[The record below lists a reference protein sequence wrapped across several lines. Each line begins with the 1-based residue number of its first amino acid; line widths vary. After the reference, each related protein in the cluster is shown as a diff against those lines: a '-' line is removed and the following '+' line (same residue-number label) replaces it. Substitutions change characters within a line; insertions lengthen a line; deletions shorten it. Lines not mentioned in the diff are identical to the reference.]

1 MPKKEVRKFN
11 LLFFLYPILAAIL
24 SFAIKAN
31 YFFSIILF
39 FGVPSLILSFKNKKL
54 IKKAALFSLILGFP
68 MTLILDHMAHRAK
81 AWFILQSVLPFRLFG
96 TVTGESIL
104 WGFLIVYF
112 IVMYYEYFL
121 EHKLEDKLYAP
132 NLKYLMML
140 FFGLFLLFLTVLI
153 TNPTLLCVDYFY
165 LKAGLLLGLL
175 PILSV
180 LFQFPN
186 LLTKFFKTGTYF
198 FYLTFIMEIT
208 ALKLGQWTFP
218 GEQFLGWVTL
228 FGVAFPF
235 EELFFWMILGAIAI
249 LSYYEFFDDD
259 RK

>member
-11 LLFFLYPILAAIL
+11 LLFFLYPILAAII

-31 YFFSIILF
+31 YFISIVLF
-39 FGVPSLILSFKNKKL
+39 FGIPSLILSFKNKKL
-54 IKKAALFSLILGFP
+54 IKKAALFALVLGFP
-68 MTLILDHMAHRAK
+68 TTLILDHMAHSAK

-121 EHKLEDKLYAP
+121 EHKLKDKLYAP

-153 TNPTLLCVDYFY
+153 TNPALLYVDYFY

-186 LLTKFFKTGTYF
+186 LLTKFFKTGAYF